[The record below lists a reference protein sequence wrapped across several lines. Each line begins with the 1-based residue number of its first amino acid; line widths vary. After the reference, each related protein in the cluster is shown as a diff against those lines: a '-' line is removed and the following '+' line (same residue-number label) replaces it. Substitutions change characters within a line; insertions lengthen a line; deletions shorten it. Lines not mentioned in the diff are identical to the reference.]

1 MRVVVAE
8 SVGLVRS
15 GLVRLLRDAG
25 QEVIRQTAS
34 ADELASSLARDT
46 PDAVICDIRMLSSHP
61 DDGFAAVSR
70 LRARHPAT
78 AVVVNSHNLELRFAE
93 RLLTEKPSGVAYLL
107 KERVSDL
114 AVLVDTLQRATE
126 GEWVLG
132 PSIVS
137 QLMLRKRTDSPLSAL
152 TTREAETLASMA
164 EGRSN
169 AGIAKKLG
177 ISERTVESMC
187 AQVFHKLGLAPSVDD
202 NRRVLAVLMLFD
214 GA

>member
-1 MRVVVAE
+1 MRSSLA
-8 SVGLVRS
+8 
-15 GLVRLLRDAG
+15 RLLRDAG
-25 QEVIRQTAS
+25 QDVIHETAD
-34 ADELASSLARDT
+34 AGELANILARDT
-46 PDAVICDIRMLSSHP
+46 PDAVICDIRMLSSRP
-61 DDGFAAVSR
+61 GDGMAAVSR

-78 AVVVNSHNLELRFAE
+78 AVVVNSQNLELRFAE
-93 RLLTEKPSGVAYLL
+93 QLLTDKPAGVAYLL

-126 GEWVLG
+126 GDWVLG

-137 QLMLRKRTDSPLSAL
+137 HLMQRQRTDSPLGNL
-152 TTREAETLASMA
+152 TAREAETLASMA

-202 NRRVLAVLMLFD
+202 NRRVLAVLMLFRNT
-214 GA
+214 